1 MRELGRLAGPRSAAR
16 RWHCRSRRS
25 GLAVLPAPARCR
37 QCMCPPP
44 REGGRASRVEADA
57 AIGVAVDCLR
67 RGVAN
72 GVQRPWSI
80 VRKGASYAQEELPHG
95 QLVRLVG
102 VNPCFHC
109 GVLWNVSG
117 VIPRTMRVCVRG
129 ACFGVPESVL
139 HVVAH
144 LRRHAMNGE
153 NARER
158 RVVEVGSTKR
168 ESPDF

>member
-1 MRELGRLAGPRSAAR
+1 MY
-16 RWHCRSRRS
+16 
-25 GLAVLPAPARCR
+25 V
-37 QCMCPPP
+37 PPP
-44 REGGRASRVEADA
+44 TREGGRASRVEADA

-72 GVQRPWSI
+72 GVQRPWCI

-109 GVLWNVSG
+109 SVLWNVSG
-117 VIPRTMRVCVRG
+117 VIPRTMRVCVWG
-129 ACFGVPESVL
+129 ACFGVPESVP

-158 RVVEVGSTKR
+158 RVVEVGSTKC
-168 ESPDF
+168 ESLDF